1 MGIPDLNAHFQTR
14 KIGVRSVRCF
24 EIWHQQTKRSVRCNR
39 TKGSVR
45 YNVLLPMVFVM
56 VVLSSWKER
65 NAGVLIIE
73 KAEVSTLYLSSAP

>member
-14 KIGVRSVRCF
+14 KIGVRSVRC
-24 EIWHQQTKRSVRCNR
+24 
-39 TKGSVR
+39 
-45 YNVLLPMVFVM
+45 NVLLLMVFVM

-73 KAEVSTLYLSSAP
+73 KAEVSSLYLSSAP

>member
-24 EIWHQQTKRSVRCNR
+24 EIWHQQTKRSVR
-39 TKGSVR
+39 
-45 YNVLLPMVFVM
+45 YNVLLLMVFVM

-73 KAEVSTLYLSSAP
+73 KAEVSSLYLSSVP